1 MKITVY
7 GAASSLI
14 DKSYIE
20 NLFKNYKRN
29 KARLLILDKNLVDDD
44 DFILRAIDYSNDKIQ
59 TSNLSSLDNIIE
71 CREKEK
77 DQLKKDIAL
86 TEILL
91 DSLNE
96 RDRILIESYYIE
108 RKTQTQVANII
119 NVYEISTVWRNRERI
134 LNTLTELL
142 QVS

>member
-1 MKITVY
+1 MRTK
-7 GAASSLI
+7 

-29 KARLLILDKNLVDDD
+29 KARLLILDKNLVNDD

-77 DQLKKDIAL
+77 EQLKKDIAL

>member
-1 MKITVY
+1 MRTK
-7 GAASSLI
+7 

-20 NLFKNYKRN
+20 NLFKKYKRN
-29 KARLLILDKNLVDDD
+29 KARLLILDKNLVNDD

-71 CREKEK
+71 RREKEK
-77 DQLKKDIAL
+77 EQLKKDIAL